1 MPRSGSSR
9 ALEAVREL
17 RALGNPSALKGMA
30 RFGIATGSA
39 FGVSVPI
46 VRSLAKKIGRDHML
60 ALDLWK
66 TGYHD
71 ARLLASMID
80 DPLEVSQAQMESWA
94 KDFDSWDVVDQCCGN
109 LFCKTPFAV
118 RQSMEWS
125 RRSEEFV
132 KRAGFSLMAYLAV
145 HDKKASNKTFLE
157 FLPVIARESSDERN
171 FVRKAVNW
179 ALRQIGKR
187 NLALNKSARSTA
199 KEIGQIDSKA
209 AKWIAQDALRELTSE
224 AVLKKLRPGPE

>member
-1 MPRSGSSR
+1 MPKSDS
-9 ALEAVREL
+9 VRVQEIIQEL
-17 RALGNPSALKGMA
+17 RAQGNPSSLKGMA
-30 RFGIATGSA
+30 RFGIATGTA
-39 FGVSVPI
+39 FGVSVPA
-46 VRSLAKKIGRDHML
+46 VRSLAKRVGRDHKL
-60 ALDLWK
+60 ALELWK

-71 ARLLASMID
+71 ARLLATMID
-80 DPLEVSQAQMESWA
+80 DPLGVSVGQMDSWA
-94 KDFDSWDVVDQCCGN
+94 QDFDSWDVVDQCCGN

-118 RQSMEWS
+118 KKALEWT

-187 NLALNKSARSTA
+187 NLALNKSAISTA
-199 KEIGQIDSKA
+199 KEIGKTDSRA
-209 AKWIAQDALRELTSE
+209 ARWITRDALRELTSE
-224 AVLKKLRPGPE
+224 AVQKRLRPAPE

>member
-1 MPRSGSSR
+1 MPKSDSPRVQ
-9 ALEAVREL
+9 EIIREL
-17 RALGNPSALKGMA
+17 REQGNPSSLKGMA
-30 RFGIATGSA
+30 RFGIATGTA
-39 FGVSVPI
+39 FGVSVPT
-46 VRSLAKKIGRDHML
+46 VRSLAKKIGRDHRL
-60 ALDLWK
+60 SLDLWK

-80 DPLEVSQAQMESWA
+80 DPIQVSEDQMESWA

-109 LFCKTPFAV
+109 LFDKTPFAV
-118 RQSMEWS
+118 KKSLQWS

-187 NLALNKSARSTA
+187 NLALNKSAITTA
-199 KEIGQIDSKA
+199 KEIRRTDSQA
-209 AKWIAQDALRELTSE
+209 AGWIARDALRELTSE
-224 AVLKKLRPGPE
+224 AVLKILRSNPD